1 MHPDLEAAFDLS
13 GRRAV
18 VTGAAGGIGRQ
29 ASITFA
35 EAGADVVLADR
46 QEDGL
51 LRTAA
56 AVEALGRRAVV
67 HVVDVSDRDEMER
80 LGDRA
85 AAELGG
91 VEIWAN
97 VAGVI
102 HYAPIVE
109 MPTAEVHRIIGVN
122 LLGVYWGV
130 AAAARQMAPQGR
142 GVIVNIASAG
152 GEVPA
157 PTLSVYGMTKAAVIH
172 LTRTAAHELGP
183 SGIRVNGVAPGWIDT
198 PMVAHYF
205 TDADGNVDA
214 EARRRI
220 IATRAASSPI
230 GRTGEPVDVA
240 LAMLYLAS
248 DASRFVT
255 GQIMRP
261 NGGAFMG

>member
-1 MHPDLEAAFDLS
+1 MHPELEAAFDLS
-13 GRRAV
+13 DRRAV
-18 VTGAAGGIGRQ
+18 VTGAASGLGRQ
-29 ASITFA
+29 AAITFA
-35 EAGADVVLADR
+35 QAGADVAVADR
-46 QEDGL
+46 DEDGL
-51 LRTAA
+51 RRTAE

-67 HVVDVSDRDEMER
+67 HVVDVSDRDDVER
-80 LGDRA
+80 LADRA
-85 AAELGG
+85 VADLGG
-91 VEIWAN
+91 LEIWAN

-109 MPTAEVHRIIGVN
+109 MPADEVHRVIGVN

-130 AAAARQMAPQGR
+130 AAAARQMVPEGR
-142 GVIVNIASAG
+142 GVIINIASTG

-183 SGIRVNGVAPGWIDT
+183 SGIRVNCVSPGWIDT
-198 PMVAHYF
+198 PMNAHYF

-220 IATRAASSPI
+220 IETRAAASPI

-261 NGGAFMG
+261 NGGASMG

>member
-1 MHPDLEAAFDLS
+1 M
-13 GRRAV
+13 
-18 VTGAAGGIGRQ
+18 
-29 ASITFA
+29 
-35 EAGADVVLADR
+35 
-46 QEDGL
+46 
-51 LRTAA
+51 
-56 AVEALGRRAVV
+56 
-67 HVVDVSDRDEMER
+67 
-80 LGDRA
+80 
-85 AAELGG
+85 
-91 VEIWAN
+91 EIWAN

-102 HYAPIVE
+102 HYAPIIE
-109 MPTAEVHRIIGVN
+109 MPTEEVHRIIGVN

-142 GVIVNIASAG
+142 GVIINIASAG

-214 EARRRI
+214 EARQRI